1 MGSTT
6 SIEVNLQ
13 TEIFLKKKLKILP
26 KKNIP
31 MTFTVFCRLASIE
44 VV

>member
-6 SIEVNLQ
+6 SIEANLQ

-26 KKNIP
+26 KKSLP
-31 MTFTVFCRLASIE
+31 MTSTVFCRLASIE
-44 VV
+44 VI